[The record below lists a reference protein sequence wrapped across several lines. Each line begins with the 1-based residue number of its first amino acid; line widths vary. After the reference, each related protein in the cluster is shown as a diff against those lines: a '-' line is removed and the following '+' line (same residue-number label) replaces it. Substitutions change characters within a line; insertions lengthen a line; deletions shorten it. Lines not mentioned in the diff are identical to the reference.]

1 MKITVIIPVFNEEKY
16 ILKVLKN
23 VNSFKNKLNLEIL
36 VSDDGSTDKTLTILK
51 KNENLYD
58 VLIEGKE
65 NKGKGSAIKN
75 ATKFITGDY
84 VIIQDADLEYNPEDY
99 VKLIDPINKFGAEV
113 VFGSRFKG
121 SEAKRI
127 LYFKNRV
134 ANFVLSFIVSLV
146 TNINFSDVETGYK
159 VIKSDIFKELN
170 LTENSFAIEIEI
182 TMKLAKK
189 KLKFYEVGI
198 SYNGRTFEEGKKIK
212 TIDGLIA
219 LYKIFYY
226 KLIK

>member
-99 VKLIDPINKFGAEV
+99 VKLLIN
-113 VFGSRFKG
+113 
-121 SEAKRI
+121 
-127 LYFKNRV
+127 Y
-134 ANFVLSFIVSLV
+134 
-146 TNINFSDVETGYK
+146 
-159 VIKSDIFKELN
+159 
-170 LTENSFAIEIEI
+170 
-182 TMKLAKK
+182 
-189 KLKFYEVGI
+189 
-198 SYNGRTFEEGKKIK
+198 
-212 TIDGLIA
+212 
-219 LYKIFYY
+219 
-226 KLIK
+226 

>member
-36 VSDDGSTDKTLTILK
+36 VSDDGSTDETLSILK

-134 ANFVLSFIVSLV
+134 ANFVLSFIVSFV